1 MKRLLNL
8 FRKSKPKFPYIHEVV
23 DSRFSNKIK
32 FVINNSIEEFRLAF
46 WGHEKEYVLSIIDSL
61 KHDDIFLDIGSSVGL
76 ISILAK
82 AKIKN
87 GKVYSIEPDPENI
100 SCLIENYKINKFSE
114 YQIFPIALGDK
125 EDKLKLYTNGSNGKS
140 PSLEMVN
147 GYESF
152 VIVDVKT
159 LDHLIESNIIEFP
172 TVIKIDI
179 EGAELMAL
187 KGMKNLLQ
195 STNKPRILFIEVHPE
210 FLQSFQSNLEEVY
223 NFLSN
228 TRYKIIENIE
238 RDEQILLKLEAY

>member
-1 MKRLLNL
+1 MKKLLNL
-8 FRKSKPKFPYIHEVV
+8 FKKSKPKFPYIHEVV
-23 DSRFSNKIK
+23 DSRFQNCIK

-46 WGHEKEYVLSIIDSL
+46 WGHEKDYVLSIIDSL
-61 KHDDIFLDIGSSVGL
+61 KQDDFFLDIGSSVGL

-100 SCLIENYKINKFSE
+100 SCLTENYKINNFSGYE
-114 YQIFPIALGDK
+114 IFPIALGDK
-125 EDKLKLYTNGSNGKS
+125 EGKLKLYTNGSNGKS

-152 VIVDVKT
+152 KMVDVKT
-159 LDHLIESNIIEFP
+159 LDQLVEANVLEFP

-179 EGAELMAL
+179 EGAELIAL
-187 KGMKNLLQ
+187 KGMKNLLE
-195 STNKPRILFIEVHPE
+195 STNKPRLLFIEVHPE
-210 FLQSFQSNLEEVY
+210 FLQSFQSNPEEVY

-228 TRYKIIENIE
+228 TKYKIIENIK